1 MQILR
6 VVVAVVLASSCTDGR
21 VDALTGDVVPEM
33 QRRIRELERKVVELE
48 RKADDQRRG
57 PPLQPGAGSGSATK
71 E

>member
-48 RKADDQRRG
+48 
-57 PPLQPGAGSGSATK
+57 
-71 E
+71 